1 MMYQIKF
8 TEEALKD
15 IERLKKSGNKSV
27 LKKLADLFLELQEHP
42 YTGTGQV
49 EQLKHYEIQTL
60 SRRINREHRLVYRVQ
75 EQTITV
81 LVLSTFGHY

>member
-15 IERLKKSGNKSV
+15 IERLKKSGNKSD

-42 YTGTGQV
+42 YIGTGQV

-60 SRRINREHRLVYRVQ
+60 SRRINREH
-75 EQTITV
+75 
-81 LVLSTFGHY
+81 

>member
-15 IERLKKSGNKSV
+15 IERLKKSGNKPV
-27 LKKLADLFLELQEHP
+27 LKKFADLFLELQEHP

-60 SRRINREHRLVYRVQ
+60 SSRINREH
-75 EQTITV
+75 
-81 LVLSTFGHY
+81 

>member
-42 YTGTGQV
+42 HTGTGQV

>member
-15 IERLKKSGNKSV
+15 IERLKKIGNKSV